1 MIVINNENN
10 KKIKIGLE
18 IHLQL
23 STGKLFCK
31 CPDIGSSEIKGKFT
45 RRLFPTENE
54 SGDIDIAALQ
64 EERKNVLY
72 EYQITDNS
80 CLVEADEE
88 PPHEINADALETA
101 LSIAFS
107 LNSDVLSAVLVM
119 RKVVVDGSNTS
130 GFQRTAVVSTGGYIK
145 LKDRKIGLTTIC
157 IEEDSARR
165 VESSNDYTIFS
176 LDRLGIPLVEIS
188 TSPDIETFQE
198 AVEVA
203 REIGLRAM
211 LTGNI
216 RRDSDAIR
224 QDVNFSMGYGRVEI
238 KGISKL
244 SLISEALV
252 AEENRQKYLAEAIGI
267 LLERGGFNAT
277 TLVDYTEKIEKSES
291 KIIQKGIASGNRIF
305 AGKLENLGGI
315 LKSGDYR
322 IGKEIADALKLFSI
336 GGFIHS
342 DELPGYGISED
353 EVNRIK
359 KFLKSMENDAIILI
373 SIPESKKDIAQ
384 DAINKRME
392 KLSSL
397 NFSETRAAN
406 EDGTSRFLRPI
417 SGSGRM
423 YPETDIPN
431 IKIKKSTLDKL
442 NSVAPKSFDQAILS
456 FTEEWEISKQE
467 AEIILSTG
475 RKNEFI
481 ELCKW
486 WGKPREVSRMI
497 LQFIPEMERKY
508 RRKLDYN
515 DLRVLVKGI
524 ATKNYG
530 RISLEIAIERCI
542 SGNDIEQVLN
552 SEDIRPLEPN
562 ELKIIIERL
571 RANGDIRK
579 ENIIAKV
586 KSETSRPVDPKTV
599 MEIYQNS

>member
-1 MIVINNENN
+1 MIAINAKD

-31 CPDIGSSEIKGKFT
+31 CPDMNNSGIKGKFS
-45 RRLFPTENE
+45 RKLFPTENE
-54 SGDIDIAALQ
+54 SGDVDVAALQ
-64 EERKNVLY
+64 EERKNVIY
-72 EYQITDNS
+72 EYEVSDNS

-88 PPHEINADALETA
+88 PPHEINVDALDTA
-101 LSIAFS
+101 LQIAFS
-107 LNSDVLSAVLVM
+107 FNSEVLNAVSVM

-130 GFQRTAVVSTGGYIK
+130 GFQRTAVASTGGYVTINEK
-145 LKDRKIGLTTIC
+145 KVGLTTIC

-165 VESSNDYTIFS
+165 VESGNDHTVFS

-188 TSPDIETFQE
+188 TAPDIETFQE
-198 AVEVA
+198 AVDVA
-203 REIGLRAM
+203 REIGMRAM

-244 SLISEALV
+244 SLISEALI
-252 AEENRQKYLAEAIGI
+252 AEENRQKFLSEAIGI
-267 LLERGGFNAT
+267 FLERGGFDGT
-277 TLVDYTEKIEKSES
+277 VLIDYTEKIAKSES
-291 KIIQKGIASGNRIF
+291 KIIQKGIAAGNRIF

-315 LKSGDYR
+315 LKSGNYR
-322 IGKEIADALKLFSI
+322 IGKELADALKLFSI

-342 DELPGYGISED
+342 DELPGYGITQD
-353 EVNRIK
+353 EVNEIK
-359 KFLKSMENDAIILI
+359 KFLKSRENDAIILI

-384 DAINKRME
+384 DAINKRVE

-397 NFSETRAAN
+397 DFSETRAAN

-423 YPETDIPN
+423 YPETDIPT
-431 IKIKKSTLDKL
+431 IKIKNSRMVEL
-442 NSVAPKSFDQAILS
+442 NSAAPKSFDQALSS
-456 FTEEWEISKQE
+456 FTDEWEISRQE
-467 AEIILSTG
+467 AEIILATG
-475 RKNEFI
+475 RKKEFI
-481 ELCKW
+481 ELAKL
-486 WGKPREVSRMI
+486 WGKPREMSRMI
-497 LQFIPEMERKY
+497 LQSIPEIERKY
-508 RRKLDYN
+508 RKKLEYS
-515 DLRVLVKGI
+515 DLKTLVEKI

-530 RISLEIAIERCI
+530 RISLEMAIDQCI
-542 SGNDIEQVLN
+542 SGKSIEKVVI
-552 SEDIRPLEPN
+552 SDDIRPLDRN
-562 ELKIIIERL
+562 ELKIIVERI
-571 RANGDIRK
+571 RKSGDIRK

-586 KSETSRPVDPKTV
+586 KNETNRPVDPKIV